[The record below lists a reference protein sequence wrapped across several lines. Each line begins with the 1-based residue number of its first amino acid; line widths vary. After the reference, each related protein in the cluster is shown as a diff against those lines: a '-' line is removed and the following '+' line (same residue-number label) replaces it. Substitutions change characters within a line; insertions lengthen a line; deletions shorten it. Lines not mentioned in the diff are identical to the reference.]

1 MTVQLE
7 TRSQAE
13 LYDFNRA
20 RLSNPSLNLAQ
31 PLSFEKAWI
40 DSYLNRITENLPPS
54 NLSGL
59 LACLDELVADEEA
72 HPPESSMYVATRMTR
87 EEFAVLVQE
96 FAVDGLTE
104 AQVFYFILPR
114 LSLEAQMPML
124 RIMID
129 EFGSGNLQRAH
140 TTLYQELLRELH
152 MPLDVSHYCGRIDS
166 TSFEFVNLFFWLT
179 LRAED
184 PSCFAG
190 AITYLESSIPS
201 FFECYVQACHRL
213 DIAAHAYYSEHQ
225 HIDAF
230 HALEGRR
237 LLRAMSAGGTLNV
250 ASAWQGI
257 HLASRVTS
265 RAFEG
270 AVAKARR
277 FEVAGHTSSCEGSS

>member
-20 RLSNPSLNLAQ
+20 RLFNPNLHLCQ
-31 PLSFEKAWI
+31 PLSFEKTWI
-40 DSYLNRITENLPPS
+40 DSYLNGINQRLPPS
-54 NLSGL
+54 DLNGL
-59 LACLDELVADEEA
+59 LACLDELIAEEA
-72 HPPESSMYVATRMTR
+72 AHQPESSVYVATRMTR

-129 EFGSGNLQRAH
+129 EFGSGNLKRAH
-140 TTLYQELLRELH
+140 TTLYQELLRELD
-152 MPLDVSHYCGRIDS
+152 MPLDVAHYCGCIDS

-179 LRAED
+179 LRADD
-184 PSCFAG
+184 PSYFAG
-190 AITYLESSIPS
+190 AITYLESSIPN
-201 FFECYVQACHRL
+201 FFDCYVQACHRL
-213 DIAAHAYYSEHQ
+213 DIASHAYYSEHQ
-225 HIDAF
+225 HIDVF
-230 HALEGRR
+230 HAVEGRR
-237 LLRAMSAGGTLNV
+237 LLRAMSATNTLNV
-250 ASAWQGI
+250 ARAWEGI
-257 HLASRVTS
+257 HLASQVTS

-270 AVAKARR
+270 AVAKAR
-277 FEVAGHTSSCEGSS
+277 ELEAAEHTFPREGAS

>member
-1 MTVQLE
+1 MTAQME

-20 RLSNPSLNLAQ
+20 RLSNPNLNLCQA
-31 PLSFEKAWI
+31 LSFEKAWI
-40 DSYLNRITENLPPS
+40 DSYLNRVNQNLAPS
-54 NLSGL
+54 NLNGL
-59 LACLDELVADEEA
+59 LACLDELVAEEDA
-72 HPPESSMYVATRMTR
+72 HQPESSIYVATQMTR
-87 EEFAVLVQE
+87 EEFAILVQE

-129 EFGSGNLQRAH
+129 EFGSGNLKRAH

-152 MPLDVSHYCGRIDS
+152 MPLDVAHYCSCIDS

-179 LRAED
+179 LRADD
-184 PSCFAG
+184 PSYFAG

-201 FFECYVQACHRL
+201 FFDCYVQACHRL
-213 DIAAHAYYSEHQ
+213 DIASHAYYSEHQ
-225 HIDAF
+225 HIDVF

-237 LLRAMSAGGTLNV
+237 LLRAMSATKTLNV
-250 ASAWQGI
+250 ARAWEGI
-257 HLASRVTS
+257 HLASRVAST
-265 RAFEG
+265 AFEG
-270 AVAKARR
+270 AVTKARQI
-277 FEVAGHTSSCEGSS
+277 EVAAHTSSREGAS